1 MVVACAEKSTYPV
14 AWSFWLHLGMENAY
28 WRSNTGQSFGT
39 TSLGSQ
45 AKAATLKPKQSSESL
60 GETLKNWFLAST
72 PVPMNQH
79 FSGLGLRFWCSVK
92 SRKYSSRA
100 LGLTVSH
107 PIQLLAG
114 LTVLHLTVLQAEF
127 TILPIKNQL
136 LLLCLHMVNDIN
148 IFNRINISFFLFFL
162 SLSF

>member
-1 MVVACAEKSTYPV
+1 
-14 AWSFWLHLGMENAY
+14 
-28 WRSNTGQSFGT
+28 
-39 TSLGSQ
+39 
-45 AKAATLKPKQSSESL
+45 
-60 GETLKNWFLAST
+60 
-72 PVPMNQH
+72 MNQH

-136 LLLCLHMVNDIN
+136 LLLCLYMVNDIN
-148 IFNRINISFFLFFL
+148 IFNRVNISFFLFFGL
-162 SLSF
+162 CLFRATPEAYGGSQARAQIGTVDAGDPSTV